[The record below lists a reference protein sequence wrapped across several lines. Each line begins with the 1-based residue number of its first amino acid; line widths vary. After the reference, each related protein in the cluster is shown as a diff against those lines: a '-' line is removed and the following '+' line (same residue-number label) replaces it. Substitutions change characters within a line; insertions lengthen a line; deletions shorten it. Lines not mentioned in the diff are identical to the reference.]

1 LTFWLLQV
9 AAVAAVDTKGVAA
22 EPAVIVLLQEHLEV
36 VHLLNPLFL

>member
-1 LTFWLLQV
+1 LTSWLLQV
-9 AAVAAVDTKGVAA
+9 VVVVVVDTKRVAV